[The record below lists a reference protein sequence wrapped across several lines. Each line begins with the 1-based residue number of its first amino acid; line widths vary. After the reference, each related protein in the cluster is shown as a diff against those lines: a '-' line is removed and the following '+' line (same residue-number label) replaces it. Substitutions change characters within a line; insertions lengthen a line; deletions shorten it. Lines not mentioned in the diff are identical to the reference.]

1 MMEDIHPN
9 LSLLNN
15 LNLQDLDACRSIL
28 ADNFVWHYFNRHI
41 PDLEGDYRGV
51 DGLKSFFAKLG
62 ERSDSSFRV
71 NVIDIRT
78 AGDELV
84 VTQVCNSMNLEG
96 SLMEFDAVVVWRIV
110 NGQVAEAW
118 DIPAVNTIRSVEK
131 S

>member
-9 LSLLNN
+9 LSLLKN